1 MTLHQRVEKRG
12 YFLTDV
18 SSTLGRGTAAPLGC
32 VNFEVKPETRKI
44 RDESFGKVSGQSF
57 ALVLRFRIFII
68 RETDMTSAEAHARKR
83 LKMKAFSETT
93 ATCYPEPH
101 SEDGFSVVFFGNR
114 AVKSTRAVGPV
125 VAETTVTLAIR
136 IQGLSVL
143 DVATP
148 RTNPASPIRLRQTLR
163 FRFFFFFLLHVLSR
177 SGDTAGGH
185 VACESRDCLLEAS
198 YGKR

>member
-1 MTLHQRVEKRG
+1 M
-12 YFLTDV
+12 
-18 SSTLGRGTAAPLGC
+18 
-32 VNFEVKPETRKI
+32 KPETRKI

-163 FRFFFFFLLHVLSR
+163 FRFFFFSCCMSCLDLVILPGDMSHVKAETVFWKLLTGR
-177 SGDTAGGH
+177 G
-185 VACESRDCLLEAS
+185 R
-198 YGKR
+198 K